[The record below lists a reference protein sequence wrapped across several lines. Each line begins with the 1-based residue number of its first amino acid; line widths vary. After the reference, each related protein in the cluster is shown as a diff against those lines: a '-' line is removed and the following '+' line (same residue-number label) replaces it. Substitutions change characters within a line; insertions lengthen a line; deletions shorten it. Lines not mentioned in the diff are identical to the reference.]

1 MSIIA
6 DTPNKIELYRMLVL
20 RKALELEIKGIYM
33 HRGRT
38 AYSTIKKE
46 YNIRGSREKVLE
58 FFSDVINAAQ
68 QEGEING

>member
-33 HRGRT
+33 HRGLT

-46 YNIRGSREKVLE
+46 YNIRGKREKVLE
-58 FFSDVINAAQ
+58 FFSDVISAAQ
-68 QEGEING
+68 QKGEINE

>member
-33 HRGRT
+33 HRGLT

-46 YNIRGSREKVLE
+46 YLE
-58 FFSDVINAAQ
+58 FFSDVISAAQ
-68 QEGEING
+68 QKGEINE